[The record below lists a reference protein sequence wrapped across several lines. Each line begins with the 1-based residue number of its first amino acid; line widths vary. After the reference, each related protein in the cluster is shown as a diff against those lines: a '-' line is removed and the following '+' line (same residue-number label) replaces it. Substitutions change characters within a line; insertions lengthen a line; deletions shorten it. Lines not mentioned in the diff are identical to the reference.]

1 MIHYLYRRYCCRFL
15 LSRKVQLLLLEP
27 INRCP
32 PGDTA
37 PWFRNSRPRR
47 YFGSGQRNLIA
58 ARRFRK
64 RITDEP
70 SSPHCHFHGHPP
82 RREDEVLSIPFLAVP
97 FSSLVPEFEPPRKE
111 KELVV
116 ASKVT
121 WAKNFGLL
129 AAVLVA

>member
-1 MIHYLYRRYCCRFL
+1 MVQKFPSPPIFWEWPTQLNCCEEI
-15 LSRKVQLLLLEP
+15 QE
-27 INRCP
+27 
-32 PGDTA
+32 
-37 PWFRNSRPRR
+37 
-47 YFGSGQRNLIA
+47 
-58 ARRFRK
+58 

-70 SSPHCHFHGHPP
+70 SSPHWHFHGHHP

-111 KELVV
+111 KEIVV